1 MFFGQK
7 FARLA
12 TNAVLR
18 SPWLWRFFRPLVR
31 KQFDAIAGS
40 WDTMRDPTHLAPYE
54 AALAEVDPAPSR
66 ALDLGTG
73 TGQGA
78 FAIARSFPS
87 TRWSEPISPTR
98 CSRKQDARRRLSSAE
113 RVRFETADASALP
126 FPDASFDL
134 VAHANM
140 IPFFDELTRVLAPGG
155 QAVFAFSLGAGT
167 PIYVPPERLREEL
180 ARRGFTE
187 FAEFAAGK
195 GTALLARKASSP
207 VSFGHKVVRGAVSP
221 VRTAFLSG

>member
-1 MFFGQK
+1 LNRRELGQK
-7 FARLA
+7 FARVS
-12 TNAVLR
+12 TNAVVR
-18 SPWLWRFFRPLVR
+18 SPRLWRFFRPLVR
-31 KQFDAIAGS
+31 KQFDAIAGN

-54 AALAEVDPAPSR
+54 AALAAVDPAPAR

-78 FAIARSFPS
+78 FAIARRFSG
-87 TRWSEPISPTR
+87 TEVVGVDLA
-98 CSRKQDARRRLSSAE
+98 DAMLAEARGKMPAELAE
-113 RVRFETADASALP
+113 RVEFENGDASSLP

-155 QAVFAFSLGAGT
+155 QAVFAFSLGPGT
-167 PIYVPPERLREEL
+167 PIYVPPERLRQEL

-187 FAEFAAGK
+187 FAEFDAGK
-195 GTALLARKASSP
+195 GTALLARKGDRP
-207 VSFGHKVVRGAVSP
+207 
-221 VRTAFLSG
+221 

>member
-1 MFFGQK
+1 LNRRELGQK
-7 FARLA
+7 FARLS

-18 SPWLWRFFRPLVR
+18 SPRLWRLFRPLVR

-40 WDTMRDPTHLAPYE
+40 WDTLRDPTHLAPYE
-54 AALAEVDPAPSR
+54 AALGAVDPAPYH

-78 FAIARSFPS
+78 FAIARRFPQ
-87 TRWSEPISPTR
+87 TQVVGVDLAEGMVAE
-98 CSRKQDARRRLSSAE
+98 ARRNMPGELAE
-113 RVRFETADASALP
+113 RIRFESGDASALP
-126 FPDASFDL
+126 FADGSFEL

-155 QAVFAFSLGAGT
+155 QVVFAFSLGPGT
-167 PIYVPPERLREEL
+167 PIYVAPERLKDEL
-180 ARRGFTE
+180 LRRGFAE

-195 GTALLARKASSP
+195 GTALLARKE
-207 VSFGHKVVRGAVSP
+207 VRA
-221 VRTAFLSG
+221 

>member
-1 MFFGQK
+1 LNRRELGQK
-7 FARLA
+7 FARLS

-18 SPWLWRFFRPLVR
+18 SPRLWRLFRPLVR
-31 KQFDAIAGS
+31 KQFDTIAGS

-54 AALAEVDPAPSR
+54 AALGAVDPAPYH

-78 FAIARSFPS
+78 FAIGRRFPQAQVVGVDLA
-87 TRWSEPISPTR
+87 EGMVAE
-98 CSRKQDARRRLSSAE
+98 ARRNMPGELAE
-113 RVRFETADASALP
+113 RIRFESGDASALP
-126 FPDASFDL
+126 FADGSFEL

-155 QAVFAFSLGAGT
+155 QVVFAFSLGPGT
-167 PIYVPPERLREEL
+167 PIYVAPERLKDEL
-180 ARRGFTE
+180 LRRGFAE

-195 GTALLARKASSP
+195 GTALLARKE
-207 VSFGHKVVRGAVSP
+207 VRA
-221 VRTAFLSG
+221 

>member
-1 MFFGQK
+1 LNRRELGQK
-7 FARLA
+7 FARLS
-12 TNAVLR
+12 TNAVVR
-18 SPWLWRFFRPLVR
+18 SPRLWRFFRPLVR
-31 KQFDAIAGS
+31 KQFDAIAGD

-54 AALAEVDPAPSR
+54 AALAAVDPVPAR

-78 FAIARSFPS
+78 FAIARRFPG
-87 TRWSEPISPTR
+87 TEVVGV
-98 CSRKQDARRRLSSAE
+98 DLADAMLAEARRKTPAELVE
-113 RVRFETADASALP
+113 RVEFENGDASSLP

-140 IPFFDELTRVLAPGG
+140 IPFFDELARVLAPGG
-155 QAVFAFSLGAGT
+155 QAVFAFSVGPGT

-187 FAEFAAGK
+187 FAEFDAGK
-195 GTALLARKASSP
+195 GTALLARKGDHP
-207 VSFGHKVVRGAVSP
+207 
-221 VRTAFLSG
+221 

>member
-1 MFFGQK
+1 LNRRALGQK
-7 FARLA
+7 FARLS

-18 SPWLWRFFRPLVR
+18 SPRLWRFFRPLVR

-54 AALAEVDPAPSR
+54 AALADVDPAPTR

-78 FAIARSFPS
+78 FAL
-87 TRWSEPISPTR
+87 
-98 CSRKQDARRRLSSAE
+98 ARRFPGTDVIGVDLADAMLAE
-113 RVRFETADASALP
+113 ARRKTPAELADRVRFETGDASALA
-126 FPDASFDL
+126 FSDASFDL

-155 QAVFAFSLGAGT
+155 QAMFAFSLGPGT
-167 PIYVPPERLREEL
+167 PIYVPLERLRQEL

-187 FAEFAAGK
+187 FAEFTAGK
-195 GTALLARKASSP
+195 GSALLARK
-207 VSFGHKVVRGAVSP
+207 GARP
-221 VRTAFLSG
+221 

>member
-1 MFFGQK
+1 LNRRALGQK
-7 FARLA
+7 FARLS

-18 SPWLWRFFRPLVR
+18 SPRLWRFFRPLVR
-31 KQFDAIAGS
+31 KQFEAIAGS

-54 AALAEVDPAPSR
+54 AALADVDPAPAR

-78 FAIARSFPS
+78 FALARHFPG
-87 TRWSEPISPTR
+87 TDVIGVDLADAMLAE
-98 CSRKQDARRRLSSAE
+98 ARRKTPAE
-113 RVRFETADASALP
+113 LAEHVRFETGDASALA
-126 FPDASFDL
+126 FPNASFDL

-155 QAVFAFSLGAGT
+155 QALFAFSLGPGT
-167 PIYVPPERLREEL
+167 PIYVPLERLRQEL

-187 FAEFAAGK
+187 FAEFTAGK
-195 GTALLARKASSP
+195 GTALLARK
-207 VSFGHKVVRGAVSP
+207 GARP
-221 VRTAFLSG
+221 

>member
-1 MFFGQK
+1 MNRRALGQK
-7 FARLA
+7 FARLS

-18 SPWLWRFFRPLVR
+18 SPSLWRFFRPLVR
-31 KQFDAIAGS
+31 KQFDAIAGD

-54 AALAEVDPAPSR
+54 AALAAVDPAPSS

-78 FAIARSFPS
+78 FAIARRFPDAQVVGVDLADAMLA
-87 TRWSEPISPTR
+87 E
-98 CSRKQDARRRLSSAE
+98 ARRKTPAE
-113 RVRFETADASALP
+113 LAEHVRFENGDASSLP

-140 IPFFDELTRVLAPGG
+140 IPFFDELARVLAPGG
-155 QAVFAFSLGAGT
+155 HAVFAFSLGPGT
-167 PIYVPPERLREEL
+167 PIYVPLDRVKLEL

-195 GTALLARKASSP
+195 GTALLARKGDRP
-207 VSFGHKVVRGAVSP
+207 
-221 VRTAFLSG
+221 

>member
-1 MFFGQK
+1 LNRRELGQK
-7 FARLA
+7 FARLS
-12 TNAVLR
+12 TNAVVR
-18 SPWLWRFFRPLVR
+18 SPRLWRLFRPLVR
-31 KQFDAIAGS
+31 KQFDAIAGD

-54 AALAEVDPAPSR
+54 AALAAVDPAPAR

-78 FAIARSFPS
+78 FAIARRFPG
-87 TRWSEPISPTR
+87 TEVVGV
-98 CSRKQDARRRLSSAE
+98 DLADAMLAEARRKMPAELAE
-113 RVRFETADASALP
+113 RLEFENGDASSLP

-140 IPFFDELTRVLAPGG
+140 IPFFDELARVLAPGG
-155 QAVFAFSLGAGT
+155 QAVFAFSVGPGT

-187 FAEFAAGK
+187 FAEFDAGK
-195 GTALLARKASSP
+195 GTALLARKGDRP
-207 VSFGHKVVRGAVSP
+207 
-221 VRTAFLSG
+221 